1 MAYTTIDD
9 PESYYNT
16 VSWTGTGSSQSIT
29 GVGFQ
34 PDIIITKCT
43 SHAGTSGNHAG
54 WKVTNS
60 SNGTD
65 VQWKGEEY
73 GSQHWEH
80 AWATDTEIITAFGSD
95 GFTVGTDV
103 EVNQSGRSYVAY
115 CWKVNGGTTSTIAAG
130 STTYDPSETEVQVNS
145 TSKVSIMQYQ
155 GSTSY
160 GSISHGLGAKP
171 HCFWA
176 KSKNHASNAPPVMW
190 GDSGDS
196 FSNYNQWSAGAN
208 YTGIMDAEP
217 DTSRV
222 HLIDNNLVFRPQGAN
237 SYTAMAWVEVQGFS
251 KFSQYEGNGSD
262 DGPFVYT
269 GFKPALVFI
278 KNKERVCDW
287 VIFDSKRETRNPMV
301 KHMSLSNDSE
311 EGSSAAVVI
320 DFLANGFKIRDDH
333 DNFNNSG
340 EVCNYWA
347 WAEKPFVTSDDG
359 GSIPCTAQ

>member
-1 MAYTTIDD
+1 MSRSIRVEKAIF
-9 PESYYNT
+9 PT
-16 VSWTGTGSSQSIT
+16 VGGAIEKVFRRLDLENEFNFFVTADN
-29 GVGFQ
+29 FQ
-34 PDIIITKCT
+34 ANAACSLMPSASKPDIIITKCT

-73 GSQHWEH
+73 GSQSWEH

-130 STTYDPSETEVQVNS
+130 STTYDPSETVVQVNS

-176 KSKNHASNAPPVMW
+176 KSKNHSSNAPPVMW
-190 GDSGDS
+190 GDSGDA
-196 FSNYNQWSAGAN
+196 FSNYNQWSGGAN

-217 DTSRV
+217 DTSRI

-269 GFKPALVFI
+269 GFKQALVFI
-278 KNKERVCDW
+278 KNKERVCDCC
-287 VIFDSKRETRNPMV
+287 
-301 KHMSLSNDSE
+301 L
-311 EGSSAAVVI
+311 
-320 DFLANGFKIRDDH
+320 L
-333 DNFNNSG
+333 
-340 EVCNYWA
+340 Y
-347 WAEKPFVTSDDG
+347 TSDAADE
-359 GSIPCTAQ
+359 